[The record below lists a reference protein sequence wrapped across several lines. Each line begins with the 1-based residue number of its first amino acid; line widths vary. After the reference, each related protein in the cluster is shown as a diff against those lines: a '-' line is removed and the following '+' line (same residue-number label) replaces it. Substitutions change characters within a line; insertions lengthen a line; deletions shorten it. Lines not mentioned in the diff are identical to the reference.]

1 MVSEEVR
8 SFLNDQCEGFNF
20 SLFYKIQIE
29 IGKLLGEGGSG
40 KVYYGQRISGAIPNQ
55 VALKST
61 KHNNKEDD
69 FKKEI
74 ILLKQMDH
82 LYIVKFY

>member
-1 MVSEEVR
+1 MISVKSLI
-8 SFLNDQCEGFNF
+8 FL
-20 SLFYKIQIE
+20 LYKIQIE
-29 IGKLLGEGGSG
+29 IGKLLGEGGFG

-61 KHNNKEDD
+61 QYNNKEDD

-74 ILLKQMDH
+74 LLLEQMDH
-82 LYIVKFY
+82 LYVVKFYGLYVIESVT